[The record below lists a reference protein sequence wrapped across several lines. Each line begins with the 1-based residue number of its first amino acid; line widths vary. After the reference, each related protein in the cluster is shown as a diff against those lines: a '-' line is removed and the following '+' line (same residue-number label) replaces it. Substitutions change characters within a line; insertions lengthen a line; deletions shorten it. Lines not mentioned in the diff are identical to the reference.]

1 MQPTLLVLHSRR
13 VNCANWVTA
22 IATALQSLPHKRG
35 IIRTTRHWHTLG
47 TPMAHT
53 NGNVCCLGGIEL
65 NTHVHPRHARGPPL
79 PCWRWSTGHAWM
91 DLNSCL
97 QHAPSYPHMLR
108 ARHFIRGSPAVH
120 HQAVKLGWLMV
131 MINDMADHLTACL
144 LAGRMS
150 GALLHGDRSASGRR

>member
-1 MQPTLLVLHSRR
+1 MRLERCSQHCTLASGRYTEHDTVSH
-13 VNCANWVTA
+13 CANWVTLTA

-97 QHAPSYPHMLR
+97 QHAPSYPHML
-108 ARHFIRGSPAVH
+108 APAISSG
-120 HQAVKLGWLMV
+120 AVQQC
-131 MINDMADHLTACL
+131 ITRQSN
-144 LAGRMS
+144 LAGS
-150 GALLHGDRSASGRR
+150 W